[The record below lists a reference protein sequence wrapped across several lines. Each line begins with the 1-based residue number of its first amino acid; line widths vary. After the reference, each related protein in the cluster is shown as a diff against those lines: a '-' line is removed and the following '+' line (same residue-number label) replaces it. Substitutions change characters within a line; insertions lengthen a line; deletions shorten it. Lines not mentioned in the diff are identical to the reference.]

1 MATTELLMPGASS
14 WIQATPL
21 PKAIAGIRAASLPDG
36 SGLLLTGVDTSVL
49 SYNLATQQ
57 WEHVGCLKETYSSHA
72 TVAGDLDSLCQ

>member
-1 MATTELLMPGASS
+1 MPGASS

-21 PKAIAGIRAASLPDG
+21 PKAIAGIRAASLPNG
-36 SGLLLTGVDTSVL
+36 SGLLLTGIDTSVL